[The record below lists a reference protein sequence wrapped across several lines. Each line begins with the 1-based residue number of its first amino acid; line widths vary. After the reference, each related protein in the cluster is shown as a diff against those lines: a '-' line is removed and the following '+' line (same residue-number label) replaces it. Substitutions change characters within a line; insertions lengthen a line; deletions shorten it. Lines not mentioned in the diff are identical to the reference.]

1 MNTLINILKLLFV
14 GFGVMLFFIITIE
27 ILKKIKK
34 QTRPNNNKIYML
46 CEMYVN
52 IYDKSDGYWLTETE
66 IQLYEE
72 LEKHLKCLK
81 VVK

>member
-1 MNTLINILKLLFV
+1 MNTLISIFKLLFI
-14 GFGVMLFFIITIE
+14 GFGVILFFIFTIE
-27 ILKKIKK
+27 IFKTIKK
-34 QTRPNNNKIYML
+34 PTKPNTNKIYML
-46 CEMYVN
+46 CERYIN

-72 LEKHLKCLK
+72 LEKHLKRLK